1 MSLRMVFSDARQW
14 RYLVDTFSTLIDE
27 ACFIVSPEGVKLR
40 ALDPSRIAMIDF
52 FLPPEAFEEFEC
64 TEATRLGV
72 NFDDFKK
79 IMRRGKSKDRLELE
93 LGESG
98 RRIKIRFLGRAIRT
112 FSLGLLDLGG
122 EELPLPKVP
131 FTVRAKVLSDTMK
144 EALKDAEIVSDYVRL
159 EGSEDKLSVKASSDR
174 GNVEVDFTPE
184 SGSLIELEV
193 KEPSSASYSLDY
205 LSDMMKASAI
215 SDILTIEFA
224 TNKPLALTFDLPGGG
239 RLTFFLAPRIES

>member
-1 MSLRMVFSDARQW
+1 
-14 RYLVDTFSTLIDE
+14 
-27 ACFIVSPEGVKLR
+27 
-40 ALDPSRIAMIDF
+40 
-52 FLPPEAFEEFEC
+52 
-64 TEATRLGV
+64 
-72 NFDDFKK
+72 
-79 IMRRGKSKDRLELE
+79 
-93 LGESG
+93 
-98 RRIKIRFLGRAIRT
+98 
-112 FSLGLLDLGG
+112 
-122 EELPLPKVP
+122 
-131 FTVRAKVLSDTMK
+131 MK

>member
-1 MSLRMVFSDARQW
+1 MVVKLVFSDARQW

-27 ACFIVSPEGVKLR
+27 ACFIVNSDGIKLR

-64 TEATRLGV
+64 SEEATIGV

-79 IMRRGKSKDRLELE
+79 VMRRGKSKDKLELE
-93 LGESG
+93 VSEEG
-98 RRIKIRFLGRAIRT
+98 RRLKVRLVGKAIRT
-112 FSLGLLDLGG
+112 FNLALLDLGK

-131 FTVRAKVLSDTMK
+131 FTVRAKVLSDAMRD
-144 EALKDAEIVSDYVRL
+144 ALKDAEIVSDYVKL
-159 EGSEDKLSVKASSDR
+159 EGLEDRLCVKASSDR
-174 GNVEVDFTPE
+174 GNVEVEFTPD

-205 LSDMMKASAI
+205 LVDMMKASVIA
-215 SDILTIEFA
+215 DILTVEFA

-239 RLTFFLAPRIES
+239 KLTFFLAPRMEE